1 MAHVWEMLGVLLP
14 GQEGEGRREGCEG
27 YAEEKEGGFDF
38 ATGRGVWGCNK
49 RGVGS
54 YEIPCKAASSVPSS
68 SSSWCLQLLRR
79 ELLSSIVEELLE
91 EGDVQNCVALFEVI
105 GSTGDALAGEALADL
120 IDLSPERVREVYLG
134 YLEVLQRLALWEA
147 ANELVACVDDK
158 YIQQLYVSNTT
169 MYAACANCRR
179 PTGLGT
185 AAPANGPLSSSSSSS
200 PWCGKCRAMV
210 SQCAL
215 CLQPVRGVYVWC
227 PGCGHGGHVKHLQ
240 EWFAL
245 NQECPTG
252 CGHKCHMAAGQEG
265 AGEGERGGGGERGRS
280 RTMSVG

>member
-1 MAHVWEMLGVLLP
+1 MAHVWEMLGVFLP
-14 GQEGEGRREGCEG
+14 GQEEGGREGGEG

-38 ATGRGVWGCNK
+38 ATGRGVWGSSK
-49 RGVGS
+49 GGVNTT
-54 YEIPCKAASSVPSS
+54 ASSSSS

-105 GSTGDALAGEALADL
+105 VSTGGALAGETLPDL
-120 IDLSPERVREVYLG
+120 IELKPERVREIYLG
-134 YLEVLQRLALWEA
+134 YLEVLQRLALWEV
-147 ANELVACVDDK
+147 ANELVVCGNDN

-185 AAPANGPLSSSSSSS
+185 AASDASSSSSSTSSS
-200 PWCGKCRAMV
+200 PWCGKCRALV

-240 EWFAL
+240 EWFKT
-245 NQECPTG
+245 NKECPTG
-252 CGHKCHMAAGQEG
+252 CGHKCHLAAGE
-265 AGEGERGGGGERGRS
+265 EGEGGERVRS
-280 RTMSVG
+280 RTMSSVG